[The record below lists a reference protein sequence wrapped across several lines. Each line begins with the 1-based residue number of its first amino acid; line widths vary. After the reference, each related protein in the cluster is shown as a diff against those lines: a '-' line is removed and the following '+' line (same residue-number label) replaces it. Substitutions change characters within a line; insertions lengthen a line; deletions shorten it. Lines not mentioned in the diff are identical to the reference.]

1 MASTTMRRSTAA
13 GRPRD
18 ARIDDAVLEATRAL
32 LAEVGYSAL
41 ALTAVAARAGTSVPA
56 LRRRWSTKAQLVH
69 EAVFVS
75 EFPEVGAG
83 AGSVE
88 DEVRRVVEETA
99 ALFSADAARHA
110 IPGLMADFVA
120 DPGLQHAITDPLRA
134 EVWAVVGQRMA
145 GALDAASVQ
154 VVIEM
159 IVGAA
164 LVASVM
170 RGPDGLD
177 EAWRARVARV
187 ILQGLADK
195 E

>member
-1 MASTTMRRSTAA
+1 MASTTRSSTSA

-41 ALTAVAARAGTSVPA
+41 ALTTVAARAGTSVPA

-69 EAVFVS
+69 KAVFVS
-75 EFPEVGAG
+75 EIPDADVSARSIEN
-83 AGSVE
+83 
-88 DEVRRVVEETA
+88 EVRRVVEETA

-120 DPGLQHAITDPLRA
+120 DPALQHAITDPLRA
-134 EVWAVVGQRMA
+134 EVLAVVGQRLA
-145 GALDAASVQ
+145 GTLDAASVQ

-164 LVASVM
+164 LIASVM
-170 RGPDGLD
+170 REPDGLD
-177 EAWRARVARV
+177 EAWRANLTRV
-187 ILQGLADK
+187 ILEGLH
-195 E
+195 

>member
-1 MASTTMRRSTAA
+1 MWMSSTAVPRAAA

-18 ARIDDAVLEATRAL
+18 ARIDDAVLEATRGL

-41 ALTAVAARAGTSVPA
+41 ALTTVAARAGTSVPA

-75 EFPEVGAG
+75 DVPDVPAAIGTIEE
-83 AGSVE
+83 
-88 DEVRRVVEETA
+88 EVRRVVDETA
-99 ALFSADAARHA
+99 ALFASEASRRA

-120 DPGLQHAITDPLRA
+120 DPALQHAITDPLRA
-134 EVWAVVGQRMA
+134 QVWVVVGERLA
-145 GALDAASVQ
+145 GSLDLDSVQ

-177 EAWRARVARV
+177 ERWRANVTRMVVRE
-187 ILQGLADK
+187 LK
-195 E
+195 